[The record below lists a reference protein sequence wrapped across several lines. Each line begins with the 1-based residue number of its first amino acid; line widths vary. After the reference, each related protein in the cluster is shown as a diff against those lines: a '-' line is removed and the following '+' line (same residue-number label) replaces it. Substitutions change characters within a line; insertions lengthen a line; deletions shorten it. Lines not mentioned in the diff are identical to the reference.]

1 MAGVMAGFSS
11 RCLLYSSSRVAKHAD
26 DGGGDD
32 DDDSSSSDSSEL
44 DESYNARVKCRLLDE
59 IFVRLLLTGS
69 VCLSGSQSA
78 ARTHA
83 PGDVTRLV
91 KRARCG
97 C

>member
-1 MAGVMAGFSS
+1 MSMAGVSS

-26 DGGGDD
+26 DGGDD

-69 VCLSGSQSA
+69 VCLSGSRQH
-78 ARTHA
+78 ART
-83 PGDVTRLV
+83 
-91 KRARCG
+91 RARTG
-97 C
+97 